1 MSNWYRSGTIAVTN
15 GSTAVTGSS
24 TAWLANVK
32 QGDMIVFA
40 NGTFGEVAADPLNN
54 TQIVLQTAYAGTTGA
69 GQSYAIARFSDGW
82 RPTAELALRV
92 ASFLSSAV
100 QIYSGNGV
108 PSAGL
113 GGDGSV
119 YFRQDVPQYY
129 SKSGGAWGSP
139 ISLLG
144 PQGPAGAG
152 FSVTS
157 TTSNAI
163 GTGAK
168 SFTIAAGGLSYLG
181 ARMRAAVTASPTN
194 FLEGIVTAAT
204 ATSVTITA
212 DAIGGTGTHAA
223 WSLVVA
229 GDKGSQGLPGSP
241 STGASSSTVTVGVG
255 SLTFA
260 VTAGLDLIVG
270 QRVRFAETAAPTVR
284 WVEGIIT
291 AYAGGSMTVNVANDG
306 ASTAGSGSVSAWTFG
321 IIGSRGLTG
330 PTGAASTVPGPAGPS
345 YNATSTT
352 SIAIGTGNKTFAIGT
367 NTAYLP
373 GARVRVANTAAP
385 STHWME
391 GECITYSAGNITIAV
406 DAVGTGTGTLASW
419 NFAIAGELGVPGTNG
434 VSITSTGDYNP
445 VTVYSLG
452 KLARDGGAS
461 WVYVNAAA
469 SAGTAP
475 PTLPTES
482 NTHWQLVSRDG
493 VDGSGAVNS
502 VNGAAGDVVLKAD
515 QIEIDALTPTRYT
528 PGGPSIE
535 QHLAGVDSALAT
547 AGLNYNMLING
558 DGAINQRAPASVSDD
573 TYGLDRWN
581 VLTQTGAVAVNTVL
595 DAANGVPYLAR
606 IVQSQA
612 TAQRVGAVQFLE
624 ARDSKIARG
633 GVVSLSGKIRLS
645 VGGSVR
651 FAVLEWT
658 GTADAVTSDVVLNWT
673 NAANPTAGSFFLA
686 SNVVVAGAGQLTLT
700 AATLTDFSLANVSI
714 SGSCNNLAVVFWTEA
729 AIAQTATFDLRAK
742 LEPAGAASPWLNRP
756 HGEELAL
763 CQRYYFEVGF
773 PSGDPVCLMAVFS
786 TAGVWGKFLDLPV
799 EMRAIPTA
807 GLSAVG
813 HFRPGSG
820 GAAFTTGTVDKPSRK
835 SLSTFNGLA
844 GSSGLVAGN
853 ASIITSNNAAAKIT
867 ADAEI

>member
-1 MSNWYRSGTIAVTN
+1 MSNWYRAGTIAVTS
-15 GSTAVTGSS
+15 GSTAVVGTT
-24 TAWLANVK
+24 TAWLNQVK
-32 QGDMIVFA
+32 QGDLIVFA
-40 NGTFGEVAADPLNN
+40 NGTFGEISVDPVDN
-54 TQIVLQTAYAGTTGA
+54 TALTLQTPYVGTTGS

-152 FSVTS
+152 FSIAS

-163 GTGAK
+163 GTGSKA
-168 SFTIAAGGLSYLG
+168 FTIASGGLSYLG

-194 FLEGIVTAAT
+194 FVEGIVTAAT
-204 ATSVTITA
+204 ATSVTITS

-255 SLTFA
+255 NLTFA

-291 AYAGGSMTVNVANDG
+291 AYSGGSMTINVANDG
-306 ASTAGSGSVSAWTFG
+306 ISTAGSGAVSAWTFG

-330 PTGAASTVPGPAGPS
+330 PTGAASTVPGPAGAS
-345 YNATSTT
+345 YNATSVS
-352 SIAIGTGNKTFAIGT
+352 SIAISTGNKTFAIGT

-434 VSITSTGDYNP
+434 VSITSTGDYNAI
-445 VTVYSLG
+445 TVYSKG
-452 KLARDGGAS
+452 DLARNGGAS
-461 WVYVNAAA
+461 WVYINAT
-469 SAGTAP
+469 AGAGVDP
-475 PTLPTES
+475 PDLPTES
-482 NTHWQLVSRDG
+482 NTHWHLVSRDG
-493 VDGSGAVNS
+493 ADGSGAVNS
-502 VNGAAGDVVLKAD
+502 VNGEIGDVILDAGLIPAPEAALGYTPVSGNVQGHLDGLGNALLSAGAAFAPTGRLTLSTGVSVMTSAVTGAATVYYTPHAGAFIPIHDGTKFVARPFTELSNVLANSATGKAGPAAALAAKNYDLFVWDDAGALTLSRGPPWTSDTARGTGPGTTNIARLDGYWVNTQAITNGPAANRGTYVGTIRTNAGAATVDFSFGGSAAGGTAASLGVWNAYNRVDTP
-515 QIEIDALTPTRYT
+515 ALVQNSTATWTY
-528 PGGPSIE
+528 
-535 QHLAGVDSALAT
+535 DSATPRQVAGSNAMRVNFVTGLAEDRL
-547 AGLNYNMLING
+547 A
-558 DGAINQRAPASVSDD
+558 AS
-573 TYGLDRWN
+573 W
-581 VLTQTGAVAVNTVL
+581 QC
-595 DAANGVPYLAR
+595 
-606 IVQSQA
+606 
-612 TAQRVGAVQFLE
+612 
-624 ARDSKIARG
+624 
-633 GVVSLSGKIRLS
+633 
-645 VGGSVR
+645 VGGSSGSGA
-651 FAVLEWT
+651 AVNLLMLDSTTVASGIGGYCSRE
-658 GTADAVTSDVVLNWT
+658 
-673 NAANPTAGSFFLA
+673 SF
-686 SNVVVAGAGQLTLT
+686 SAGQ
-700 AATLTDFSLANVSI
+700 ATLESRLIGFHYIQAGEQCNTGAAGTITWYGSA
-714 SGSCNNLAVVFWTEA
+714 SGSLFIN
-729 AIAQTATFDLRAK
+729 
-742 LEPAGAASPWLNRP
+742 
-756 HGEELAL
+756 
-763 CQRYYFEVGF
+763 
-773 PSGDPVCLMAVFS
+773 
-786 TAGVWGKFLDLPV
+786 
-799 EMRAIPTA
+799 
-807 GLSAVG
+807 GLSFAL
-813 HFRPGSG
+813 PM
-820 GAAFTTGTVDKPSRK
+820 
-835 SLSTFNGLA
+835 
-844 GSSGLVAGN
+844 
-853 ASIITSNNAAAKIT
+853 
-867 ADAEI
+867 